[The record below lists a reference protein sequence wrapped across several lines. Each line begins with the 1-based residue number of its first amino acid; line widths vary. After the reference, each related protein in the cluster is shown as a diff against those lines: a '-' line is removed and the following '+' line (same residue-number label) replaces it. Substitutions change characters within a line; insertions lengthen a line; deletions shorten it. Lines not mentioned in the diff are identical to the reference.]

1 MEAASTCG
9 KRLEQ
14 VKKLT
19 DQLIALRKSALKGGV
34 NDEQLRET
42 LEESSPASGTG
53 TFAVLRHGF
62 VGRLTN
68 PSHRVHLIVALGG
81 VLSVAL
87 LVGNYELVR
96 DYIRRTPCLVDFGIF
111 TEEIFRPL
119 VDCEM
124 CRKLNA
130 VAIERNL
137 SQETFVEKYAYSG
150 IPVLVKEGIVNWSAM
165 SVFSFK
171 FFQGLYRLTGRR
183 ANCHFFAYNTEF
195 TTLTDAL
202 NGMSDERASCQPG
215 EKPWYFGWSNC
226 HAGVQEQLRKHF
238 QLPDF
243 LPANTEGTPMDW
255 IFMGSPGPGAP
266 LHIDTV
272 ERPSWQA
279 QVSGRKTW
287 QLVPSAE
294 CEAVC
299 HSFNVTVEKGDIIFV
314 ETNMWYHS
322 TFVHPGEISIAIG
335 SEIV

>member
-1 MEAASTCG
+1 MGLSDVG
-9 KRLEQ
+9 
-14 VKKLT
+14 LT
-19 DQLIALRKSALKGGV
+19 PHTV
-34 NDEQLRET
+34 
-42 LEESSPASGTG
+42 
-53 TFAVLRHGF
+53 
-62 VGRLTN
+62 
-68 PSHRVHLIVALGG
+68 VHLIVALGG

-96 DYIRRTPCLVDFGIF
+96 DYIRTTPCLVGFGIF
-111 TEEIFRPL
+111 TEEIVRPL

-137 SQETFVEKYAYSG
+137 SQETFAEKYAYSG
-150 IPVLVKEGIVNWSAM
+150 IPVLVKEGIVNWSAI
-165 SVFSFK
+165 S
-171 FFQGLYRLTGRR
+171 LPTT
-183 ANCHFFAYNTEF
+183 TEF
-195 TTLTDAL
+195 TTLIDAL
-202 NGMSDERASCQPG
+202 NGISDERASCQPG

-226 HAGVQEQLRKHF
+226 HAGVEEQLRKHF

-266 LHIDTV
+266 YISTSW
-272 ERPSWQA
+272 RGPSWQA

-287 QLVPSAE
+287 QFVPSPE

-314 ETNMWYHS
+314 ETNAWYHS

-335 SEIV
+335 SEID